1 MADAD
6 PAAARAAGALISVGR
21 IGRAHGLDGSFYV
34 TRPRERVLGGA
45 VAVIVDGVEVAIVRH
60 DGTPS
65 RPILRLAG
73 VASREAVDR
82 LRGTDL
88 WMRRAD
94 APPLEE
100 DEWYAEDLVGC
111 RVVDGEV
118 AVGVVAK
125 LLPYPSCDLLEV
137 QRNETDP
144 THPKALWVPLISDAV
159 RTVDLESQTIDV
171 NLAFLGEDA

>member
-6 PAAARAAGALISVGR
+6 PAADQAAGALISVGR

-34 TRPRERVLGGA
+34 TQPRERVLGGA
-45 VAVIVDGVEVAIVRH
+45 VALIVDGVEIAIVRH
-60 DGTPS
+60 DGTPA
-65 RPILRLAG
+65 RPILRLEG

-100 DEWYAEDLVGC
+100 DEWYAEDLIGC
-111 RVVDGEV
+111 RVVDGEEV
-118 AVGVVAK
+118 VGVVVK

-137 QRNETDP
+137 QRPGDAV
-144 THPKALWVPLISDAV
+144 KALWVPLISDVV
-159 RTVDLESQTIDV
+159 RTVDLDAKVIDINV
-171 NLAFLGEDA
+171 TFLGEDA

>member
-6 PAAARAAGALISVGR
+6 PAAADALISVGR
-21 IGRAHGLDGSFYV
+21 IGRAHGLDGSFHV
-34 TRPRERVLGGA
+34 TQPRERVLGGA
-45 VAVIVDGVEVAIVRH
+45 VTVIVDGAEIKIVRH

-65 RPILRLAG
+65 RPILKLEG

-88 WMRRAD
+88 WMRRSD

-111 RVVDGEV
+111 RVVDGEA
-118 AVGVVAK
+118 AVGVVVK

-137 QRNETDP
+137 QRPETDP
-144 THPKALWVPLISDAV
+144 AHPKALWVPLISDVV
-159 RTVDLESQTIDV
+159 RTVDLDAQRIDI
-171 NLAFLGEDA
+171 NLAFLGPDA

>member
-6 PAAARAAGALISVGR
+6 PAAAQAAGALISVGR

-34 TRPRERVLGGA
+34 TQPRERVLGGA
-45 VAVIVDGVEVAIVRH
+45 QAVIVDGVEIALARH

-73 VASREAVDR
+73 VDSREAIER

-88 WMRRAD
+88 WMRRSD
-94 APPLEE
+94 APPLGQ

-111 RVVDGEV
+111 RVVDGEA

-137 QRNETDP
+137 QRPETDP
-144 THPKALWVPLISDAV
+144 AHPKALWVPLIADAV
-159 RTVDLESQTIDV
+159 RTVDLEAQLIDV